1 MTVAQELTPMTP
13 KSIKNMHNTAGEIW
27 QFPGGWGGL
36 RLRSKKKGKG
46 NGNVRGEEFRHYLL
60 NMMERG
66 KPYGIKELFKMQS
79 SVTVM
84 QSLFHHLKHMVETGE
99 LTSYRETKGRGKPM
113 KYIKP

>member
-1 MTVAQELTPMTP
+1 MLVNELTPM
-13 KSIKNMHNTAGEIW
+13 SSAAIKTMHNTAGEIW
-27 QFPGGWGGL
+27 QFPGGWGGF
-36 RLRSKKKGKG
+36 RLRGKKKGKG
-46 NGNVRGEEFRHYLL
+46 HGNVKGEEFRHYLL
-60 NMMERG
+60 DVMEPG
-66 KPYGIKELFKMQS
+66 KPYLIKELFEMQS